1 MENHI
6 TSKGEKEQSV
16 IVATNSIIIAEE
28 LRDRKNVSLILLGG
42 EMDNPMAALCERF
55 RLWVRYLKWMG
66 MA

>member
-42 EMDNPMAALCERF
+42 EMDSPMAALCERF
-55 RLWVRYLKWMG
+55 GSWVKNLKWMG
-66 MA
+66 IS

>member
-6 TSKGEKEQSV
+6 TSKVEKEQSV
-16 IVATNSIIIAEE
+16 IVATNSIIIAGE
-28 LRDRKNVSLILLGG
+28 LRDRENVSLILLGG
-42 EMDNPMAALCERF
+42 EMDSPMAALCERF